1 MERCRRKFGVE
12 PRPGWMP
19 STSGFGSGPS
29 GASNIV
35 FTNGDLDPWSSGG
48 VRSNLSSSVL
58 SLTVQGGAHHLD
70 LMWSNPDDGLSV
82 RQVREEQLR
91 QVRRWVAEAAAERE
105 RGLGEATAFAADVL

>member
-1 MERCRRKFGVE
+1 
-12 PRPGWMP
+12 MP

-70 LMWSNPDDGLSV
+70 LMWSNSDDGLSV

-105 RGLGEATAFAADVL
+105 RELGEATAFAADVL